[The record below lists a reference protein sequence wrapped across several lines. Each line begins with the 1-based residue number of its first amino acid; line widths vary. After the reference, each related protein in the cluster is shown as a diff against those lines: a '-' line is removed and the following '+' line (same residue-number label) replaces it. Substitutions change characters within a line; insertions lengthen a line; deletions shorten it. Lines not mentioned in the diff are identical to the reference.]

1 MSVKKSR
8 FEQLQVLK
16 PSPELTGTTKVGR
29 PEVENVLESLST
41 QMHRD
46 LKIALKQASAR
57 EQRKQYQLLEE
68 AVTDYLRRDH
78 ADLLK

>member
-1 MSVKKSR
+1 MSGKKSR

-16 PSPELTGTTKVGR
+16 TTPEPTVDKVEQL
-29 PEVENVLESLST
+29 EVENPLESLST
-41 QMHRD
+41 QMRRD

-68 AVTDYLRRDH
+68 AVTDYLRRSH
-78 ADLLK
+78 SDLLK